1 MRKVPSIRE
10 THDAFLLDACQKLGY
25 DDSTYEVLLIA
36 AREIRIQLPLR
47 KDDGSVVVYNGY
59 RCQHHNARG
68 PYKGGL
74 RYHPDV
80 NVEDVRGMACL
91 MTLKTSLVDLPLG
104 GAKGGIDCDPA
115 TLSKRE
121 LETLTRKYVE
131 KLHRNIGPNLDIP
144 APDVG
149 TNAQVMAW
157 IQDEYSKIYGYTS
170 AVVTGKPIE
179 TGGSQGR
186 EEATGRGV
194 AIVLQEYAKHAGESL
209 AGKTVAIQGFGN
221 VGGHAARILFEMGM
235 RIVAVSDVKGGICHS
250 DGLPIDRV
258 LEHTRKTGSVTGF
271 PKADAITNEALLALK
286 CDYLVP
292 AALGGVINKSNARQ
306 VHAKVVAEAANA
318 PVTDPGNSV
327 LRERGVTV
335 LPSILVSSGG
345 VTVSYFE
352 WVQNLQQFSWDLETV
367 RARLQEKMVAASSA
381 VLRLADEQ
389 KCTYREAAYQ
399 IAAKRLKDALYAAGF

>member
-1 MRKVPSIRE
+1 MRKAPSIQE
-10 THDAFLLDACQKLGY
+10 THDAFLLDACQRLGY
-25 DDSTYEVLLIA
+25 DHSTYEVLLIA
-36 AREIRIQLPLR
+36 AREIRVQLPLR

-80 NVEDVRGMACL
+80 SIEDVRGMACL
-91 MTLKTSLVDLPLG
+91 MTMKTSLVDLPLG

-115 TLSKRE
+115 ALSTRE

-170 AVVTGKPIE
+170 AVVTGKPVGN
-179 TGGSQGR
+179 GGSQGR

-194 AIVLQEYAKHAGESL
+194 AIVLQEYAKHEREPL
-209 AGKTVAIQGFGN
+209 VGKTVAIQGFGN
-221 VGGHAARILFEMGM
+221 VGSHAARILFEMGM
-235 RIVAVSDVKGGICHS
+235 KVVAVSDVKGGIS
-250 DGLPIDRV
+250 KKDGLPIDRV
-258 LEHTRKTGSVTGF
+258 LDHCRKAGSVTGF
-271 PKADAITNEALLALK
+271 PGAEAITNEALLALK
-286 CDYLVP
+286 CDYLIP
-292 AALGGVINKSNARQ
+292 AALGGVISTSNARQ

-318 PVTDPGNSV
+318 PVTDPGNRI
-327 LRERGVTV
+327 LRERGVTI

-367 RARLQEKMVAASSA
+367 RERLSEKMVAAASA
-381 VLRLADEQ
+381 VFQLADEQ
-389 KCTYREAAYQ
+389 ECTYREAAYQ